1 MAKEEQVNLK
11 LTSIYRELYEKKQH
25 FMIEEID
32 NVEDFV
38 EWMFKYDVDWKLSLD
53 LETEN

>member
-1 MAKEEQVNLK
+1 MTKEEQVNLK

-25 FMIEEID
+25 YMVEDVD
-32 NVEDFV
+32 NVEGFV
-38 EWMFKYDVDWKLSLD
+38 EWMFKHDVDWKWSLN